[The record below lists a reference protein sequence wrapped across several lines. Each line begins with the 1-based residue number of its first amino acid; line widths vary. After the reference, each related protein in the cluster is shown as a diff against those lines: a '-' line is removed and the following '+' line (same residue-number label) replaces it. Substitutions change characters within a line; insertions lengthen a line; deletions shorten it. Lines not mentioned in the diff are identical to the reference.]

1 MFEIHDC
8 KAEIHGIFDYSIS
21 LVDNPQDHASY
32 FCSRYR
38 KKLYV
43 MQ

>member
-21 LVDNPQDHASY
+21 LDNPQDHASY
-32 FCSRYR
+32 FCCRYR
-38 KKLYV
+38 KKLHV